1 MKYIIL
7 QDYKEKKNL
16 YDLWNSEYQNIYPI
30 SKELFEKNI
39 ANASLEYS
47 YVVIDDYNNLIAF
60 IICKFWNDEYS
71 IDTYDENCWISLFY
85 VKKTNRKS
93 GIGTKLLNLI
103 EDAAR
108 KKGKKYLYLGR
119 DYLNFFPGL
128 PVDFVVNRPWFERRG
143 FIKSYDTYD
152 VIKSMNLSVKNK
164 LILKN
169 TNIEYRISTLEDK
182 ENLIAFIQRNWPG
195 RWTKETI
202 DYFENGGTGEEY
214 VIVISDCNI
223 CAFAKVG
230 LPTTK
235 TLLTSYSLTWRNR
248 FRALGGIGPLGVD
261 TSYRNKNIG
270 YDIVAYA
277 TNVLIDNHVSN
288 IIIDWTGLLEFYRLF
303 GYEVFKS
310 YTYMTK
316 EIKK

>member
-108 KKGKKYLYLGR
+108 KKPAYQALFL
-119 DYLNFFPGL
+119 L
-128 PVDFVVNRPWFERRG
+128 PFV
-143 FIKSYDTYD
+143 
-152 VIKSMNLSVKNK
+152 
-164 LILKN
+164 
-169 TNIEYRISTLEDK
+169 
-182 ENLIAFIQRNWPG
+182 
-195 RWTKETI
+195 
-202 DYFENGGTGEEY
+202 
-214 VIVISDCNI
+214 
-223 CAFAKVG
+223 
-230 LPTTK
+230 
-235 TLLTSYSLTWRNR
+235 
-248 FRALGGIGPLGVD
+248 
-261 TSYRNKNIG
+261 
-270 YDIVAYA
+270 
-277 TNVLIDNHVSN
+277 
-288 IIIDWTGLLEFYRLF
+288 
-303 GYEVFKS
+303 
-310 YTYMTK
+310 
-316 EIKK
+316 